1 MVTVKIIVLMMVMGV
16 VVVMVRKVKTPFSL
30 EH

>member
-1 MVTVKIIVLMMVMGV
+1 MVTVKIIAMMMVMVV
-16 VVVMVRKVKTPFSL
+16 VVVMVRKVKTPFLL